1 MSIHSFESNRAEKLA
16 RDASMKQDAAQRRK
30 GMAHKRKAD
39 CAHNLAAR
47 IKDWERFTA
56 AKDCAHNRKAAII
69 LAARI
74 KDWERFTA
82 AKDFLAPEGAFH
94 KPGSMNRF

>member
-1 MSIHSFESNRAEKLA
+1 MSIHSFESNRAMKLA
-16 RDASMKQDAAQRRK
+16 RDAAMKQDAAQRRK

-39 CAHNLAAR
+39 CAP
-47 IKDWERFTA
+47 
-56 AKDCAHNRKAAII
+56 NRKAAII

-74 KDWERFTA
+74 KDWELFTGSA
-82 AKDFLAPEGAFH
+82 DFRAPAGAFH

>member
-30 GMAHKRKAD
+30 GMIHKRKAD
-39 CAHNLAAR
+39 
-47 IKDWERFTA
+47 
-56 AKDCAHNRKAAII
+56 II

-74 KDWERFTA
+74 KDWELFTGA
-82 AKDFLAPEGAFH
+82 VGFRAPEGAFH

>member
-30 GMAHKRKAD
+30 GMAHKRWGPKRLESLWNRAD
-39 CAHNLAAR
+39 CAP
-47 IKDWERFTA
+47 
-56 AKDCAHNRKAAII
+56 NRKAAII

>member
-30 GMAHKRKAD
+30 GMAHKRKVD
-39 CAHNLAAR
+39 CAP
-47 IKDWERFTA
+47 
-56 AKDCAHNRKAAII
+56 NRKAAAI

-74 KDWERFTA
+74 KDWELFTA
-82 AKDFLAPEGAFH
+82 STGFRAPEGAFH

>member
-16 RDASMKQDAAQRRK
+16 RDASMKQDAAKRRN
-30 GMAHKRKAD
+30 GMAHKRQA
-39 CAHNLAAR
+39 
-47 IKDWERFTA
+47 
-56 AKDCAHNRKAAII
+56 DCAHNRKAAII

-82 AKDFLAPEGAFH
+82 SVGFRAPEGAFH

>member
-16 RDASMKQDAAQRRK
+16 RDASMKQDAAQRRN

-39 CAHNLAAR
+39 CAHN
-47 IKDWERFTA
+47 
-56 AKDCAHNRKAAII
+56 RKAAAI

-74 KDWERFTA
+74 KDWELFTGSA
-82 AKDFLAPEGAFH
+82 GFRAPAGAFH

>member
-1 MSIHSFESNRAEKLA
+1 MSLHSFESNRAQKIA
-16 RDASMKQDAAQRRK
+16 RDASMKEDASKRRA

-39 CAHNLAAR
+39 CAHNRKVAA
-47 IKDWERFTA
+47 
-56 AKDCAHNRKAAII
+56 I

-74 KDWERFTA
+74 KDWETFTA
-82 AKDFLAPEGAFH
+82 SAGFRAPAGAFH

>member
-1 MSIHSFESNRAEKLA
+1 MSIHSFESNRAMKLA

-39 CAHNLAAR
+39 CAHNRKAAILLAAR
-47 IKDWERFTA
+47 IKDWETFTDA
-56 AKDCAHNRKAAII
+56 VNFR
-69 LAARI
+69 
-74 KDWERFTA
+74 
-82 AKDFLAPEGAFH
+82 APEGAFH